1 VKKLLILGATGPTGQ
16 QLVTQALEAG
26 HQVTGYART
35 ADKIAVRHERLRLI
49 AASVSDEALGEAV
62 TGQDVV
68 ISAIG
73 RGMSFKSENLIQR
86 SVPPILNAMKTR
98 GVRRLIFMSA
108 LGVGESVTETP
119 LLARVFMTLLLR
131 DIYADKEAGEA
142 LIRASNLDWT
152 LVQPPQLTNGPLTR
166 AYRAGERLQLR
177 GMPRMSRADVAHF
190 ILSQVERPDYIR
202 KTVLVAPV

>member
-1 VKKLLILGATGPTGQ
+1 VKKLLILGATGATGRQ
-16 QLVTQALEAG
+16 VVMQALEAG
-26 HQVTGYART
+26 HHVTGYART
-35 ADKIAVRHERLRLI
+35 ADKMAVRHERLRLI
-49 AASVSDEALGEAV
+49 AASVSDEALGDAV

-73 RGMSFKSENLIQR
+73 RGMSFKSANFIQR

-108 LGVGESVTETP
+108 LGVGESVRQTP

-166 AYRAGERLQLR
+166 AYRAGEQLQLR

-202 KTVLVAPV
+202 KTVLVAPL